1 MSAGRKRVLDSK
13 GGKKLRVWIEEKI
26 KDPTFDNP
34 LSVMPYL
41 SVSDEQA
48 RGVTNFLLRERKPK
62 QEKALLK

>member
-1 MSAGRKRVLDSK
+1 
-13 GGKKLRVWIEEKI
+13 
-26 KDPTFDNP
+26 
-34 LSVMPYL
+34 MPYL